1 MVWSCTHSRSRPI
14 VRGRSSYTFV
24 GGGSGSGSSAQTG
37 HRSEGDWMMI
47 W

>member
-1 MVWSCTHSRSRPI
+1 MVWSYTHSRSRPI

-24 GGGSGSGSSAQTG
+24 GGGSGSRAQTG
-37 HRSEGDWMMI
+37 HRSESDWMMI